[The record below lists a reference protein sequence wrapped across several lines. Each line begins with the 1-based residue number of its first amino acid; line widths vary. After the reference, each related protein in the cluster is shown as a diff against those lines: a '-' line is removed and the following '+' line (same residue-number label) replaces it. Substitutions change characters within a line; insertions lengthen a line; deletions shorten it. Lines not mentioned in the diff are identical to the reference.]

1 MMIKKIFFLHWL
13 LWCCMAGVAQIRWQQ
28 KVKYIMDVRLDV
40 NTNKLSGKQQLHYTN
55 NSPDTLYQLF
65 YQIHNQW

>member
-1 MMIKKIFFLHWL
+1 
-13 LWCCMAGVAQIRWQQ
+13 MAGVAQIRWQQ